1 MAYYPISMNQVKQI
15 FQLHHQGV
23 SIKRIASTLG
33 ISKNTVKSYLR
44 KPELSGLSQ
53 EDLMAIGNPILEDH
67 LKPVSSKEK
76 ANYQEFL
83 QRAEYYVQELSNR
96 KKTHVTRMILWEEDF
111 TAGLIHLRYSRF
123 CYHLQRYLKSK
134 HPSMVMLH
142 QPGEKMFIDFA
153 GDKLFY
159 TDRSTGKQIA
169 AEVLL
174 LTLGYSN
181 YTLAIA
187 VPSQQKEDLI
197 EGLVKLF
204 SKLGGTTAA
213 IVPDNLKSA
222 VTSTDRYDPKINESF
237 LDMANYYG
245 MAVLPTRPVK
255 PQDKAKVEVHVNVLY
270 QQAYARLRHM
280 TFYSLEEL
288 NQALSD
294 KVQKLNENV
303 MQDYG
308 VSRRIMFERDEQ
320 SHLKAL
326 PSEPYSLVRQSKV
339 TVLQNGHVKLKTIGK
354 YLSVPYRLIGQK
366 VTVLISNS
374 IARIYHQRQCVSTH
388 VINKGGLYI
397 TQSDHLASTHK
408 AYLENLSAEVLKQKA
423 RTLGPEVESLIVAVL
438 KKGLF
443 PEHAYRTCQGILA
456 LQFKCERDRL
466 RKCCQIALAN
476 DLISLRYMRH
486 LVASPHVT
494 FQETS
499 GGQGML
505 PLHDNIRG
513 PQNYQ

>member
-15 FQLHHQGV
+15 FQLHYQGV
-23 SIKRIASTLG
+23 SIKKIASTLG
-33 ISKNTVKSYLR
+33 VSKNTVKSYLR
-44 KPELSGLSQ
+44 KTELLSLSQ
-53 EDLMAIGNPILEDH
+53 EDILGMGNPILEDH
-67 LKPVSSKEK
+67 LKPVSSQEK

-83 QRAEYYVQELSNR
+83 QRAEYYAQELSNR

-142 QPGEKMFIDFA
+142 RPGEKMFIDFA
-153 GDKLFY
+153 GNKLFY
-159 TDRSTGKQIA
+159 TDRSTGAQIA

-187 VPSQQKEDLI
+187 VPSQGKEDLI

-204 SKLGGTTAA
+204 SKLGGTTSA
-213 IVPDNLKSA
+213 IVPDNMKSA
-222 VTSTDRYDPKINESF
+222 VTAADRYDPKINESF

-255 PQDKAKVEVHVNVLY
+255 PQDKAKVEVHVNVVY
-270 QQAYARLRHM
+270 QQAYARLRNM

-288 NQALSD
+288 NQALFD
-294 KVQKLNENV
+294 KIQKLNENV

-308 VSRRIMFERDEQ
+308 VSRRTMFERDEQ
-320 SHLKAL
+320 SHLRAL

-374 IARIYHQRQCVSTH
+374 IARIYHQRQCVATH
-388 VINKGGLYI
+388 LINKGGLYI

-408 AYLENLSAEVLKQKA
+408 AYLDNLSPEGLKQKA
-423 RTLGPEVESLIVAVL
+423 RLIGPEMENLIIAVL

-456 LQFKCERDRL
+456 LQYKCERDRL
-466 RKCCQIALAN
+466 RKCCQVALAN
-476 DLISLRYMRH
+476 DLTSLRYMRH
-486 LVASPHVT
+486 LVSSPHVT
-494 FQETS
+494 FQEPS